1 MEERTP
7 AGSKKDWK
15 AFFWDKLCG
24 LGRELKSLFVYF
36 PAAQGCIW
44 LFTLFFTLMLGEL
57 FSESIYDVLEKALP
71 FLVFYGTGCFLRKLC
86 TRRRKSCGLGR
97 SCISCP

>member
-15 AFFWDKLCG
+15 AFFWDKLRG

-57 FSESIYDVLEKALP
+57 FSESIYDVLEKGP
-71 FLVFYGTGCFLRKLC
+71 SFSGFLWDWLLFCG
-86 TRRRKSCGLGR
+86 SCVPEDGKAAA
-97 SCISCP
+97 